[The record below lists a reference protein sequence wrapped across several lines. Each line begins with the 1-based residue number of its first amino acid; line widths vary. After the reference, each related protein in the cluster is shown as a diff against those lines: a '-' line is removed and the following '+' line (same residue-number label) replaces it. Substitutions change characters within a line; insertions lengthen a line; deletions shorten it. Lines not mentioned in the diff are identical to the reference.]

1 MLTEEPRSQTDSDS
15 SSSSDSESEDEGAS
29 TKDETIEVPEGEQSE
44 GEESTGE
51 GNEKEE
57 NSATVGEVTIPVPE
71 PEKKP
76 EKKEVSPAEWVDL
89 LDDLGEQAALGLRVY
104 TQTQD
109 IPRITGRIRS
119 EDVNWEY

>member
-1 MLTEEPRSQTDSDS
+1 MLTEEPESQSGSDS
-15 SSSSDSESEDEGAS
+15 SSSSDSESEDEVAS
-29 TKDETIEVPEGEQSE
+29 TKDEIIAVPEGDASE

-51 GNEKEE
+51 GGEKKE
-57 NSATVGEVTIPVPE
+57 NRATVGEAVISVPE

-89 LDDLGEQAALGLRVY
+89 LDDLGEQGALGLRVY

-109 IPRITGRIRS
+109 TPRITGRIRS